1 MASRLSGDGS
11 GTQRVTDAMM
21 IAAARALAEQSPALK
36 DISAPLLP
44 PLKNIRAVAVEIAFA
59 VAQEAERGLSG
70 NARAEESLRAKIV
83 ESQWAPEYPGY
94 IPEIG

>member
-1 MASRLSGDGS
+1 
-11 GTQRVTDAMM
+11 VTDAMM

-44 PLKNIRAVAVEIAFA
+44 PLKNIRAVAAEIAFA
-59 VAQEAERGLSG
+59 VAVEAERSG
-70 NARAEESLRAKIV
+70 SGDAAAKESLRARIV
-83 ESQWAPEYPGY
+83 ESQWAPEYPSY